1 MNAYYSE
8 VPQRLCAYRKA
19 LEKTQ
24 KEMAEKFGVKQDHYS
39 RLESGKTFLSYRNLL
54 CFVSNGGDIYYLITG
69 KERYVGVIDAYL
81 DNFKLLRDKVEIVK
95 LILWATY
102 QSISYEKSNE
112 IYEIKRAWKHIELI
126 ENEKKMNSIWRN
138 IRKIEGI
145 SQQRMAERLDINIK
159 RYQRMENLRTKPD
172 AEILHS
178 LFFDLG
184 YSPLVMMKQDMFY
197 LDEINKIWDE
207 FPEKTRERLEGVIEQ
222 GIKLIQEFGSV
233 SK

>member
-1 MNAYYSE
+1 MNTYYSE
-8 VPQRLCAYRKA
+8 VPQRLCAYRNA
-19 LEKTQ
+19 LEMTQ
-24 KEMAEKFGVKQDHYS
+24 KEMSERFGVQQDHYS
-39 RLESGKTFLSYRNLL
+39 RLENGKTLLSYRNLL
-54 CFVSNGGDIYYLITG
+54 CFMRSGGDIYYLITG
-69 KERYVGVIDAYL
+69 KERYTGVINVYL

-102 QSISYEKSNE
+102 QSIPYEKSNE

-138 IRKIEGI
+138 IRKVERI

-222 GIKLIQEFGSV
+222 GIKLIQEFGST

>member
-81 DNFKLLRDKVEIVK
+81 DNFKILGDKVELLK
-95 LILWATY
+95 LILWVTY
-102 QSISYEKSNE
+102 QGVSYEESNK

-126 ENEKKMNSIWRN
+126 ENEKKINSIWKN
-138 IRKIEGI
+138 IRKVEGI
-145 SQQRMAERLDINIK
+145 SQKRMADQLDINIK

-178 LFFDLG
+178 LFWDLG
-184 YSPLVMMKQDMFY
+184 YSPLGMMKQDMLY
-197 LDEINKIWDE
+197 VDEINKIWDE

-222 GIKLIQEFGSV
+222 GIKLMQEFGSS

>member
-138 IRKIEGI
+138 IRKVEGI

-222 GIKLIQEFGSV
+222 GIKLMEESGST

>member
-1 MNAYYSE
+1 MLN
-8 VPQRLCAYRKA
+8 V
-19 LEKTQ
+19 
-24 KEMAEKFGVKQDHYS
+24 
-39 RLESGKTFLSYRNLL
+39 
-54 CFVSNGGDIYYLITG
+54 
-69 KERYVGVIDAYL
+69 YL

-102 QSISYEKSNE
+102 QSIPYEKSNE

-138 IRKIEGI
+138 IRKVEGI

-222 GIKLIQEFGSV
+222 GIKLMQEFGSV

>member
-138 IRKIEGI
+138 IRKVEGI

-159 RYQRMENLRTKPD
+159 RY
-172 AEILHS
+172 
-178 LFFDLG
+178 
-184 YSPLVMMKQDMFY
+184 
-197 LDEINKIWDE
+197 
-207 FPEKTRERLEGVIEQ
+207 
-222 GIKLIQEFGSV
+222 
-233 SK
+233 

>member
-1 MNAYYSE
+1 MNTYYSE

-19 LEKTQ
+19 LGMTQ
-24 KEMAEKFGVKQDHYS
+24 KEMSERFGVKQDHYS
-39 RLESGKTFLSYRNLL
+39 RMESGKTLLSNRNLS
-54 CFVSNGGDIYYLITG
+54 CFMRSGGDIYYLITG
-69 KERYVGVIDAYL
+69 KERHTGVINVYL

-102 QSISYEKSNE
+102 QSIPYEKSNE

-138 IRKIEGI
+138 IRKVEGI

-222 GIKLIQEFGSV
+222 GIKLIQEFGST

>member
-1 MNAYYSE
+1 MNTYYSE
-8 VPQRLCAYRKA
+8 VPQRLCAYRKV
-19 LEKTQ
+19 LGMTQ
-24 KEMAEKFGVKQDHYS
+24 KEMSERFGVKQDHYS
-39 RLESGKTFLSYRNLL
+39 RMESGKTLLSNRNLL
-54 CFVSNGGDIYYLITG
+54 CFMRSGGDIYYLITG
-69 KERYVGVIDAYL
+69 KERYIGMLNVYL

-102 QSISYEKSNE
+102 QSIPYEKSNE

-138 IRKIEGI
+138 IRKVEGI

-222 GIKLIQEFGSV
+222 GIKLIQEFGST

>member
-126 ENEKKMNSIWRN
+126 ENDKKMNSMWRN
-138 IRKIEGI
+138 IRKVEGI

-222 GIKLIQEFGSV
+222 GIK
-233 SK
+233 

>member
-19 LEKTQ
+19 LEMTQ
-24 KEMAEKFGVKQDHYS
+24 KEMAERFGVKQDHYS
-39 RLESGKTFLSYRNLL
+39 RLESGKTLLSYRNLI
-54 CFVSNGGDIYYLITG
+54 CFMRNGEDIYYLITG
-69 KERYVGVIDAYL
+69 KERYTGVIDAYL
-81 DNFKLLRDKVEIVK
+81 DNFKILKDKVEIMK

-102 QSISYEKSNE
+102 QGISYEKSNK

-126 ENEKKMNSIWRN
+126 ENEKKTTSIWKN
-138 IRKIEGI
+138 IRKVEGL
-145 SQQRMAERLDINIK
+145 SQKQMAERLDINIK

-184 YSPLVMMKQDMFY
+184 YSPLVMMKQDMLY
-197 LDEINKIWDE
+197 LDEINRIWDE
-207 FPEKTRERLEGVIEQ
+207 FPEKIRKRLESVIEQ
-222 GIKLIQEFGSV
+222 GVNLLQEFGST

>member
-138 IRKIEGI
+138 IRKVEGI

-222 GIKLIQEFGSV
+222 GIKFMEESGST

>member
-1 MNAYYSE
+1 MNTYYSE
-8 VPQRLCAYRKA
+8 VPQRLWAYRKA
-19 LEKTQ
+19 LGMTQ
-24 KEMAEKFGVKQDHYS
+24 KEMSERFGVQQDHYS
-39 RLESGKTFLSYRNLL
+39 RLENGKTLLSYRNLL
-54 CFVSNGGDIYYLITG
+54 CFMRSGGDIYYLITG
-69 KERYVGVIDAYL
+69 KERYTGVINVYL

-138 IRKIEGI
+138 IRKVEGI

-222 GIKLIQEFGSV
+222 GIKLIKEFGST

>member
-1 MNAYYSE
+1 MHVYYSE

-19 LEKTQ
+19 LGMIQ
-24 KEMAEKFGVKQDHYS
+24 KEMSERFGVKQDHYS
-39 RLESGKTFLSYRNLL
+39 RLESGKTLLSNRNLL
-54 CFVSNGGDIYYLITG
+54 CFMRSGGDIYYLITG
-69 KERYVGVIDAYL
+69 KERYTGMLNVYL

-102 QSISYEKSNE
+102 QSIPYEKSNE

-138 IRKIEGI
+138 IRKVEGI

>member
-19 LEKTQ
+19 LGKTQ

-126 ENEKKMNSIWRN
+126 ENEKKMNSMWRN
-138 IRKIEGI
+138 IRKVEGI

>member
-39 RLESGKTFLSYRNLL
+39 RLENGKTLLSYRNLL
-54 CFVSNGGDIYYLITG
+54 CFMRSGGDIYYLITG
-69 KERYVGVIDAYL
+69 KERYTGVINVYL

-138 IRKIEGI
+138 IRKVEGI

-178 LFFDLG
+178 LFWDLG
-184 YSPLVMMKQDMFY
+184 YSPLVMLKQDVFY

-222 GIKLIQEFGSV
+222 GIKLMQEFGSS

>member
-1 MNAYYSE
+1 MHVYYSE

-19 LEKTQ
+19 LGMTQ
-24 KEMAEKFGVKQDHYS
+24 KEMSERFGVKQDHYS
-39 RLESGKTFLSYRNLL
+39 RLESGKTLLSNRNLL
-54 CFVSNGGDIYYLITG
+54 CFMRSGGDIYYLITG
-69 KERYVGVIDAYL
+69 KERYTGMLNVYL

-102 QSISYEKSNE
+102 QSIPYEKSNE

-138 IRKIEGI
+138 IRKVEGI

-197 LDEINKIWDE
+197 LDEINNIWDE

>member
-81 DNFKLLRDKVEIVK
+81 DNFKRLRDKVEIVK

-138 IRKIEGI
+138 IRKVEGI

>member
-138 IRKIEGI
+138 IRKVEGL

-222 GIKLIQEFGSV
+222 GIKLIQEFGST

>member
-1 MNAYYSE
+1 MNADYSE

-81 DNFKLLRDKVEIVK
+81 DNFKILGDKVELLK
-95 LILWATY
+95 LILWVTY
-102 QSISYEKSNE
+102 QGAYEKSNK

-126 ENEKKMNSIWRN
+126 ENEKKINSIWKN
-138 IRKIEGI
+138 IRKVEGL
-145 SQQRMAERLDINIK
+145 SQKRMAERLDINIK
-159 RYQRMENLRTKPD
+159 RCQRMENLRTKPD

-178 LFFDLG
+178 LFWDLG
-184 YSPLVMMKQDMFY
+184 YSPLVIMKQDMLY
-197 LDEINKIWDE
+197 VDEINKIWDE
-207 FPEKTRERLEGVIEQ
+207 FPEKTRERLEGVIKQ
-222 GIKLIQEFGSV
+222 GIKLMQEFGSS

>member
-138 IRKIEGI
+138 IRKVEGI